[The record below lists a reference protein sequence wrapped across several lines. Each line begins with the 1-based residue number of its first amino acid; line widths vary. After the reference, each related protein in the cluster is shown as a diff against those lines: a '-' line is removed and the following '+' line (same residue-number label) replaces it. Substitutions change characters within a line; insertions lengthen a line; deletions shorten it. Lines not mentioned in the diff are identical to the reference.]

1 MPNEIE
7 LNGEVY
13 KKFGGEWHDS
23 NFIRVPQAI
32 ARRLDV
38 KARREQEALPVEA
51 TVEAPAA
58 SSKKSKSDGRT
69 QESAFSEEEVAP
81 IIAEVIRQRSGQS
94 GDYVK
99 HRKLVEALLEHPE
112 ARPQIESA
120 VEKRGH
126 TEKQWASWMVQS
138 FSAAMTAERLP
149 IDDKFERERIDNQ
162 WAYRPLADD

>member
-1 MPNEIE
+1 MPDEIE

-38 KARREQEALPVEA
+38 KAHRQEEALAVEM
-51 TVEAPAA
+51 T
-58 SSKKSKSDGRT
+58 KKSAVRARKRKSSSGT
-69 QESAFSEEEVAP
+69 QESAFSEDDVAP
-81 IIAEVIRQRSGQS
+81 IIAEVIRAQYAES

-99 HRKLVEALLEHPE
+99 HRKLVKAMLEHPE
-112 ARPQIESA
+112 AREQIESA

-149 IDDKFERERIDNQ
+149 IDDKFERERIDDQ
-162 WAYRPLADD
+162 WAYRPIDD

>member
-1 MPNEIE
+1 MPDEIE

-32 ARRLDV
+32 ARQLDV
-38 KARREQEALPVEA
+38 KAHRQEEALAVEL
-51 TVEAPAA
+51 T
-58 SSKKSKSDGRT
+58 KKSAVRARKRKSSSGT
-69 QESAFSEEEVAP
+69 QESAFSEDDVAP
-81 IIAEVIRQRSGQS
+81 IIAEVIRSQYAES

-99 HRKLVEALLEHPE
+99 HRKLVKAMLEHPE
-112 ARPQIESA
+112 AREQIESA

-162 WAYRPLADD
+162 WAYRPIDE

>member
-1 MPNEIE
+1 MPDEIE

-32 ARRLDV
+32 SRQLDV
-38 KARREQEALPVEA
+38 KAHREQEATAVTT
-51 TVEAPAA
+51 TVEA
-58 SSKKSKSDGRT
+58 STRTKKGKSGGGT
-69 QESAFSEEEVAP
+69 TESAFSEEEVAP
-81 IIAEVIRQRSGQS
+81 IIAEVIRERSAES

-112 ARPQIESA
+112 VRPQIESA

-149 IDDKFERERIDNQ
+149 IDDKFERERIDDQ
-162 WAYRPLADD
+162 WAYRPIDD